1 MSTSGMEPT
10 MKVGQLPSLADLQL
24 PQIEKYRPVL
34 ADKQSEIH
42 RVVFQLGRCAFHSA
56 RSNSTRFIYNPMSRS
71 CMTHERE
78 KHSVLRAK
86 RFKRVRNVRC
96 LRSIFCIVSFP
107 TVCCS
112 GGRCR

>member
-1 MSTSGMEPT
+1 
-10 MKVGQLPSLADLQL
+10 MKTNEEEVATAVEL
-24 PQIEKYRPVL
+24 E
-34 ADKQSEIH
+34 
-42 RVVFQLGRCAFHSA
+42 VVFQFGICSFLLPP
-56 RSNSTRFIYNPMSRS
+56 NSTRFIYNPMSRS

-86 RFKRVRNVRC
+86 RLRRVRNVRC